1 MGRPK
6 KEETSVLRD
15 GDAGVKA
22 KSIGKTDVHRSFPS
36 KQPLLPLFLVPTVC
50 FENSC
55 TKSGFSWGAAMPR
68 CNYRKEEIKYGIFLP
83 QSPRLT
89 TGKPMGQQGKLRDGT
104 NTNPEANRA
113 QGLHLGREVSTVEL
127 AKHAL
132 TKQL

>member
-1 MGRPK
+1 MGRPE

-55 TKSGFSWGAAMPR
+55 TKLGSSWGAAMPR
-68 CNYRKEEIKYGIFLP
+68 CNCRKEEIKYGIFP
-83 QSPRLT
+83 PRAPVSSR
-89 TGKPMGQQGKLRDGT
+89 GNPWDSMDRDGT